1 MTEIEEIKAMITDM
15 NKKLDKVIFQN
26 KIAMNTKYGS
36 PVKKEQNSEYPA
48 YIIKHKA
55 IKDFILY
62 LKSKSYDYCGDNLFK
77 YMEEF
82 ERIKQGE

>member
-1 MTEIEEIKAMITDM
+1 MTEMEEIKATLADI
-15 NKKLDKVIFQN
+15 NKKLDRVILQN
-26 KIAMNTKYGS
+26 KIAMNTAYGL
-36 PVKKEQNSEYPA
+36 PVKQEKDSEYPA
-48 YIIKHKA
+48 YIIRHKA
-55 IKDFILY
+55 IKDFIFY

>member
-1 MTEIEEIKAMITDM
+1 MTEMEEVKTMLTDI
-15 NKKLDKVIFQN
+15 NKKLDRVILQN
-26 KIAMNTKYGS
+26 KVAMNTAYGS
-36 PVKKEQNSEYPA
+36 PVKQEKDSEYSA
-48 YIIKHKA
+48 YIIRHKA
-55 IKDFILY
+55 IKDFIFY

>member
-1 MTEIEEIKAMITDM
+1 MTEMEEIKTLLADM
-15 NKKLDKVIFQN
+15 NKKLDRVILQN

-36 PVKKEQNSEYPA
+36 PVKQEKDSEYPA
-48 YIIKHKA
+48 YIIRHKA
-55 IKDFILY
+55 IKDFIFY

-82 ERIKQGE
+82 ESIKQGE

>member
-1 MTEIEEIKAMITDM
+1 MTEIEEVKTLLADM
-15 NKKLDKVIFQN
+15 NKKLDRVILQN

-36 PVKKEQNSEYPA
+36 PVKQEKDSEYPA
-48 YIIKHKA
+48 YIIRHKA
-55 IKDFILY
+55 IKDFIFY

-82 ERIKQGE
+82 ESIKQGE

>member
-1 MTEIEEIKAMITDM
+1 MTEMEEVKTMLTDI
-15 NKKLDKVIFQN
+15 NKKLDRVILQN
-26 KIAMNTKYGS
+26 KVAMNTAYGS
-36 PVKKEQNSEYPA
+36 PVKQEKDSEYSA
-48 YIIKHKA
+48 YIIRHNA
-55 IKDFILY
+55 IKDFIFY